1 MTEMNTVQISTDD
14 YNKYIAI
21 SAKYTDQKERTAA
34 SQRKYFLNTK
44 DEYYAR
50 QANWRENNRESFN
63 ATCRTRWELT
73 KSEMNRRR
81 REKYA
86 LNKKNKD

>member
-1 MTEMNTVQISTDD
+1 MTEMNTIQISTDD
-14 YNKYIAI
+14 YNKYIAL
-21 SAKYTDQKERTAA
+21 SAKYADQKERIAA

-50 QANWRENNRESFN
+50 QAIWREKNRDAFN
-63 ATCRTRWELT
+63 ATCRTRWESN

-86 LNKKNKD
+86 LKKNKD